1 MVSSPSLGIIF
12 YFTSLPH
19 SLTQYCAQRSTHWE
33 KANHIGLNFL
43 VFSTV
48 TKLTFATCSVFWIK
62 FHMVRTCYVKK
73 WFLLVLNMSFEIQII
88 FDLQVNNVMF
98 SRSTTFTAFNHNSV
112 HFIFS
117 KHRSPSIAGF
127 SFIFLITQWLLPV
140 FGVSCM
146 DKLHFDEI
154 TYLIC
159 HRQV

>member
-62 FHMVRTCYVKK
+62 FYMVRTCYVKK

-88 FDLQVNNVMF
+88 FDLQANNVMF

-112 HFIFS
+112 HFIF
-117 KHRSPSIAGF
+117 PSTEALALLGFLLFFWSHNGSFLSLRWIAW
-127 SFIFLITQWLLPV
+127 T
-140 FGVSCM
+140 SCILM
-146 DKLHFDEI
+146 
-154 TYLIC
+154 
-159 HRQV
+159 R